1 MKTAEK
7 LAAGWLLTLGFMFL
21 SLSASAV
28 MQKNDMQKEILP
40 SLRPVADFPE
50 NFRRHRDFHREFRNE
65 EFRNEAA
72 MNVLDNTALNGLIF
86 GVPTSVLG
94 VWLALG
100 AYRESRQEK
109 KAIKAQAKDQLQ
121 STFYQM
127 IQENNGRIT
136 LVSFA
141 MQSQLPPATARQYLD
156 EQAKLFNANFK
167 VSEEGGI
174 SYDFYI

>member
-28 MQKNDMQKEILP
+28 MQKNDMQKPILP
-40 SLRPVADFPE
+40 GLRPVADF
-50 NFRRHRDFHREFRNE
+50 H
-65 EFRNEAA
+65 NEAA
-72 MNVLDNTALNGLIF
+72 INVLDNTALHGLIF

-100 AYRESRQEK
+100 AYRQSQQDK

-121 STFYQM
+121 STFYRM
-127 IQENNGRIT
+127 IQENSGRIT
-136 LVSFA
+136 LLSFA
-141 MQSQLPPATARQYLD
+141 MHSQLPPATARQYLD
-156 EQAKLFNANFK
+156 EQARVFNANFK
-167 VSEEGGI
+167 VTEEGGI
-174 SYDFYI
+174 SYHFDV

>member
-28 MQKNDMQKEILP
+28 MQKHDMQKEIVP
-40 SLRPVADFPE
+40 RWIPVADSP
-50 NFRRHRDFHREFRNE
+50 DFRNE
-65 EFRNEAA
+65 PAIT
-72 MNVLDNTALNGLIF
+72 VLDNTALNGLIF

-100 AYRESRQEK
+100 AYRESQQEK

>member
-28 MQKNDMQKEILP
+28 MQKNAMDRRIEP
-40 SLRPVADFPE
+40 SLRQVIALND
-50 NFRRHRDFHREFRNE
+50 FRNQD
-65 EFRNEAA
+65 AV
-72 MNVLDNTALNGLIF
+72 NVLDNTAFNGLIF

-100 AYRESRQEK
+100 VYRKSRDER
-109 KAIKAQAKDQLQ
+109 KAIKEQTTDQLQ
-121 STFYQM
+121 STFYRM

-141 MQSQLPPATARQYLD
+141 MQLQLPPATAKQYLD
-156 EQAKLFNANFK
+156 DQAKVFNANFK
-167 VSEEGGI
+167 VNEEGGV
-174 SYDFYI
+174 SYHFDV

>member
-28 MQKNDMQKEILP
+28 MQKNDMHKEILP
-40 SLRPVADFPE
+40 SWTPVRDLPDFR
-50 NFRRHRDFHREFRNE
+50 NQDFRNE
-65 EFRNEAA
+65 PAIT
-72 MNVLDNTALNGLIF
+72 VLDNTALNGLIF

-100 AYRESRQEK
+100 AYRESQQEK